1 MSLELLDD
9 FQESNNPDGYQ
20 ACYNCGQTN
29 YDKITFSFWGGM
41 LGPKMFNHVKCNSC
55 GSTYNGK
62 TGQSNKQA
70 ITIYVAI
77 TLIVGLIIGFFI
89 IQL

>member
-55 GSTYNGK
+55 
-62 TGQSNKQA
+62 
-70 ITIYVAI
+70 
-77 TLIVGLIIGFFI
+77 
-89 IQL
+89 